1 MTKCLE
7 IYPEELF
14 KKGEIDFTPIAVNAY
29 SKTPAEEKKL
39 FKKEDFVNIYHD
51 MVTLRTFET
60 IINELKLHGE
70 YMGVKYNHAGP
81 AHLSMGQEAAAVGQ
95 AYSLDVNDHT
105 FGSHRS
111 HSEILAKGLSSIRK
125 LDDDKLMDIM
135 KNFFGGATLKVVEK
149 CGCKDVKDLAIHFL
163 IYGAY
168 AEIFARTT
176 GFNKGWGGS
185 MHCFFTP
192 FGIYPNN
199 AIVGGSGSVAPGA
212 ALFKLVN

>member
-70 YMGVKYNHAGP
+70 YMGVKYNHPGP
-81 AHLSMGQEAAAVGQ
+81 AHLSMGQEAAAV
-95 AYSLDVNDHT
+95 
-105 FGSHRS
+105 
-111 HSEILAKGLSSIRK
+111 
-125 LDDDKLMDIM
+125 
-135 KNFFGGATLKVVEK
+135 
-149 CGCKDVKDLAIHFL
+149 FL
-163 IYGAY
+163 I
-168 AEIFARTT
+168 
-176 GFNKGWGGS
+176 
-185 MHCFFTP
+185 
-192 FGIYPNN
+192 
-199 AIVGGSGSVAPGA
+199 VV
-212 ALFKLVN
+212 